1 MGLLAKL
8 VMLPLAPA
16 AGAVWLAEQI
26 RREAEAQLAGPASM
40 RERFAELDER
50 EASGEITAG
59 ERQALE
65 DELLEELLA
74 QRDGEAARGG

>member
-8 VMLPLAPA
+8 AMLPLAPA
-16 AGAVWLAEQI
+16 AGVVWLAEQI
-26 RREAEAQLAGPASM
+26 RQEAEAQLSGPASI
-40 RERFAELDER
+40 RDRLAALDEQL
-50 EASGEITAG
+50 ASGEISAE

-74 QRDGEAARGG
+74 PHDLGVTGGG

>member
-8 VMLPLAPA
+8 VMLPVAPA
-16 AGAVWLAEQI
+16 AGVVWLAEQI
-26 RREAEAQLAGPASM
+26 RQEAEAQLSGPAST
-40 RERFAELDER
+40 RGRLAELDER
-50 EASGEITAG
+50 LASGEISAE

-74 QRDGEAARGG
+74 QHDLGVTGGR